1 MSVNESGAA
10 AVRKKAEKRYVGG
23 MLILSVSTLI
33 CKIIGLLF
41 KIPMLG
47 LIGIEGMAYF
57 SSAYHIYILLL
68 TFSTSGLPVA
78 LSMMTAKSS
87 ARGDRAEVGRIFG
100 VSLRLL
106 LPLGA
111 AGSAILYFCA
121 GIFSEWISI
130 PGAEPAIKAISP
142 TLFFICM
149 SSAVRGYFQG
159 HEIML
164 PTAVSQLIESVSKL
178 VLGMGLAYAAI
189 SRGADPSDTAAAA
202 IAGLTVGVAAGALYL
217 TVRKLSFPYTK
228 TARGLYTAASSY
240 TPRRRIAAEMVKIAL
255 PVTVSASVTSIAGLA
270 DTAIITGRLVSSGWA
285 YDTALALYS
294 GYANLAVPLFNLPV
308 ALITPVA
315 MSLVPALSAAVAA
328 GEPGTA
334 AAVKRTAFRITLGA
348 AVPASLGLAV
358 FARPV
363 LELIYPLQAS
373 AVASSAPLLSVLASS
388 VVFSCLITVT
398 NAVLQAWEH
407 PSLPIISIAA
417 GTAVKVASEYL
428 LVGSPLG
435 IYGAPV
441 STVLCG
447 VTVMLVNLAFVR
459 RYTPAAGS
467 GTVRQLLCT
476 AASSAV
482 AVGAAAGL
490 YAVLI
495 RVGAGNAVALIAAIA
510 AAVLIYV
517 CAALRSRA
525 VTAADI
531 EILPGGEKIAR
542 FLGKTGMFGTVRS
555 EKQIRGINKND
566 AERNDGIH
574 RR

>member
-33 CKIIGLLF
+33 CKIIGLFF

-111 AGSAILYFCA
+111 LGSAILYFCA

-142 TLFFICM
+142 TLFFICV

-240 TPRRRIAAEMVKIAL
+240 TPRRRIAAEMIKIAL

-358 FARPV
+358 
-363 LELIYPLQAS
+363 YPSQAS

-407 PSLPIISIAA
+407 LSLPIISIAA

-467 GTVRQLLCT
+467 GTVRQLLRT

-482 AVGAAAGL
+482 AVGTAAGL
-490 YAVLI
+490 YALLI

-566 AERNDGIH
+566 AERNDSIH

>member
-142 TLFFICM
+142 TLFFICV
-149 SSAVRGYFQG
+149 SSAARGYFQG

-240 TPRRRIAAEMVKIAL
+240 TPRRRIAAEMIKIAL

-334 AAVKRTAFRITLGA
+334 ARGKTHGVQDN
-348 AVPASLGLAV
+348 
-358 FARPV
+358 ARR
-363 LELIYPLQAS
+363 
-373 AVASSAPLLSVLASS
+373 
-388 VVFSCLITVT
+388 C
-398 NAVLQAWEH
+398 
-407 PSLPIISIAA
+407 
-417 GTAVKVASEYL
+417 
-428 LVGSPLG
+428 
-435 IYGAPV
+435 
-441 STVLCG
+441 
-447 VTVMLVNLAFVR
+447 
-459 RYTPAAGS
+459 
-467 GTVRQLLCT
+467 
-476 AASSAV
+476 
-482 AVGAAAGL
+482 
-490 YAVLI
+490 
-495 RVGAGNAVALIAAIA
+495 GAGV
-510 AAVLIYV
+510 
-517 CAALRSRA
+517 SRA
-525 VTAADI
+525 C
-531 EILPGGEKIAR
+531 
-542 FLGKTGMFGTVRS
+542 
-555 EKQIRGINKND
+555 GIC
-566 AERNDGIH
+566 APST
-574 RR
+574 

>member
-1 MSVNESGAA
+1 VSVNESGAA

-33 CKIIGLLF
+33 CKVIGLLF

-142 TLFFICM
+142 TLFFICV

-240 TPRRRIAAEMVKIAL
+240 TPRRRIAAEMIKIAL

-328 GEPGTA
+328 GTA

-363 LELIYPLQAS
+363 LELIYPSQAS

-459 RYTPAAGS
+459 RYSGGGERDCPSASAHCSVVCRCGRYGCGALCPAYPRRCGKCRRADRGD
-467 GTVRQLLCT
+467 
-476 AASSAV
+476 
-482 AVGAAAGL
+482 
-490 YAVLI
+490 
-495 RVGAGNAVALIAAIA
+495 
-510 AAVLIYV
+510 
-517 CAALRSRA
+517 SRRG
-525 VTAADI
+525 ADI
-531 EILPGGEKIAR
+531 CLRGAEIACRDSRRHRNTARRRKDSAFSRQNRNVRHCKI
-542 FLGKTGMFGTVRS
+542 GKT
-555 EKQIRGINKND
+555 NKGNK
-566 AERNDGIH
+566 
-574 RR
+574 